1 MKRFALTAAVAAAA
15 LVATAAPALAGN
27 LSKYDGASW
36 YEKYLSISSAATP
49 VCTGNTGSTGQL
61 AYGNNVDAS
70 HECGS
75 QSETFIAINPDN
87 TDNVLP
93 GSNEIQ
99 AQPMRPMAP
108 SDGASPFTRS

>member
-1 MKRFALTAAVAAAA
+1 MRRFILAAATAATM

-36 YEKYLSISSAATP
+36 YDKYLSVSSGATP
-49 VCTGNTGSTGQL
+49 VCTGNSGSTGQL

-75 QSETFIAINPDN
+75 QSETFIAINPAN
-87 TDNVLP
+87 SQNVVA

-99 AQPMRPMAP
+99 RAA
-108 SDGASPFTRS
+108 ASAHEQRLRLRV

>member
-1 MKRFALTAAVAAAA
+1 MRRFIVVAAAA
-15 LVATAAPALAGN
+15 ATVLVATAAPALAGN

-36 YEKYLSISSAATP
+36 YDKYLSVSSGATP
-49 VCTGNTGSTGQL
+49 VCTGNSGSTGQL

-75 QSETFIAINPDN
+75 QSEVSIAIDPANAK
-87 TDNVLP
+87 NVIA

-99 AQPMRPMAP
+99 RLPMRAM
-108 SDGASPFTRS
+108 